1 MSEPEHGDGPPDDP
15 ETAFDRLERQR
26 ETMELLGQETRHAII
41 QTILAHPDGLA
52 SQAELCNVQAGKSR
66 KAVTDQIARLV
77 ESGLIAEYHHEP
89 NESVRGEPANF
100 YGLTVEGARTLGN
113 LGYFE
118 ATPMM
123 RAVYARMRKDERIQR
138 HEQADRPTLPEKVRY
153 ALRLDEYADESG
165 DTDAGGEGGEAG
177 PRATGDDAGVLPEH
191 HSTMFD
197 DLELDERHHTLY
209 DVAVLAETFD
219 GMDEMLTFGPDDPTA
234 NRPSQ

>member
-1 MSEPEHGDGPPDDP
+1 MSEPEHGDGPPNDP

-26 ETMELLGQETRHAII
+26 ETMELLGQETRHAIV

-66 KAVTDQIARLV
+66 KAVTDQITRLV

-118 ATPMM
+118 AAPMM

-138 HEQADRPTLPEKVRY
+138 HENADRPTLPEKVRY
-153 ALRLDEYADESG
+153 ALRLGEYDDSSDGSSDESSGGHSQGLGKVNFFQHDLG
-165 DTDAGGEGGEAG
+165 DISDEAPTFTQIEEIEDIDGEIHGNRRDIE
-177 PRATGDDAGVLPEH
+177 RA
-191 HSTMFD
+191 S
-197 DLELDERHHTLY
+197 ER
-209 DVAVLAETFD
+209 
-219 GMDEMLTFGPDDPTA
+219 PDPTA
-234 NRPSQ
+234 DPTEQ